1 MSPEDLEELVVSTMQ
16 ETQVKLG
23 SASGSEVL
31 YLPLSSIDPKEDPEM
46 IGKVLDGFRAGCR
59 SRLGDVECEIL
70 DQRVRITVP
79 ESGNLY
85 VSKLPVSPVLRLMVR
100 AVSEHMGVEDLRA
113 ELDRDFPGHV
123 WKDVDGDGFEHI
135 VYFEDGSDPNVYC
148 IGREC
153 CQLVYHRFSRR
164 DYLAFGFGDLRRG
177 HHPVYNGPFH
187 SPPHEAHH
195 LHRKG
200 RSR

>member
-1 MSPEDLEELVVSTMQ
+1 MSPENLEELVVSTMQ

-31 YLPLSSIDPKEDPEM
+31 YLPLSSIDPKEDPET

-100 AVSEHMGVEDLRA
+100 AVSEHMSVEDLRA

-123 WKDVDGDGFEHI
+123 W
-135 VYFEDGSDPNVYC
+135 
-148 IGREC
+148 
-153 CQLVYHRFSRR
+153 FSTT
-164 DYLAFGFGDLRRG
+164 GI
-177 HHPVYNGPFH
+177 
-187 SPPHEAHH
+187 E
-195 LHRKG
+195 
-200 RSR
+200 